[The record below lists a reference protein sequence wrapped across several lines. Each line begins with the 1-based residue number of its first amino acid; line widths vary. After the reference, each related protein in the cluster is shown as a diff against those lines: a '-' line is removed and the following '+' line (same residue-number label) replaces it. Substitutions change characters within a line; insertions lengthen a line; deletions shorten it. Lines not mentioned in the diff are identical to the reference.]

1 MTSNVDAL
9 TFLSLSLSL
18 SHTHLKSCF
27 CLSGSL
33 LCVCCVL
40 QNSILMMDRCAL
52 SCQQAEGI
60 IENPGIMSESE
71 PGSESEECVHSISIN
86 VTWVCAVYLLVW
98 CSAYIPWQPPA
109 CPVGNR
115 CVCGRDWLDNGGGT
129 HGTHGSNAC
138 QFLLRNTLWTS
149 TDVPV
154 CK

>member
-18 SHTHLKSCF
+18 SYTLEV
-27 CLSGSL
+27 L
-33 LCVCCVL
+33 LLPLRQSFVFMFRL

-71 PGSESEECVHSISIN
+71 PGSESEECVNSISIN

-138 QFLLRNTLWTS
+138 HFLLRNTLWTS